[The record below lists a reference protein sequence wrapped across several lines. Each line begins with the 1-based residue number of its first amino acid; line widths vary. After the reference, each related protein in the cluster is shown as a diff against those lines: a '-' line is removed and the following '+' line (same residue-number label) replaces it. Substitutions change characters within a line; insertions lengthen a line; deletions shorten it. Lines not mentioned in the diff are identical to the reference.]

1 MKATQEKP
9 WLQYYDPAKA
19 GLPVPELSI
28 MEYLKLC
35 MEKRE
40 NNIAL
45 LYQDKA
51 ITNDELFK
59 NIYATADAF
68 AGMGVKKG
76 DYVVVVSITTPEI
89 VYTFYA
95 LSLLGAVPNMVDPR
109 FSVKGIRNC
118 INEVGARFV
127 LTLTAAYEKVV
138 EAVKGTKVEKTIV
151 LSPVVS
157 LPKIKQFLYGLKNK
171 FPENMPEN
179 FIDWQQFMEYGKG
192 VKAEHI
198 TDRAHECCIIVHTGG
213 TTGPSKSVMLSDYD
227 LNAISW
233 EMKKTQMNRINSGH
247 DSVLNIM
254 PPFIAYGFGYGVHLP
269 LCNYMTSIIIPA
281 LAPEKLGKLIKKYKP
296 QEITGVPYHYQTL
309 MQDPAMKGVD
319 LSFLTKPCVG
329 GDTLAIPVEKQI
341 NEWLKE
347 HNAPCHVIKGYGMTE
362 LSACATACVLDTD
375 KPGSVG
381 IPNGGFMIAA
391 FDPETGEE
399 KDCGETGEICIT
411 GPTVM
416 MGYYNN
422 KEETDNIVR
431 VHDDGLRWVH
441 TGDIGYVDED
451 GFVFLNGRAKRVFMD
466 WFGFKIFPA
475 AIENVLALCNDVE
488 YSCVVPAVNKEHVR
502 GYVPFAFYTVKGAC
516 KKSEEE
522 LNAELKKLCENE
534 LPEYMQPKYFKK
546 IDEMLR
552 TPIGKTDFVSLE
564 KMAAELTGTAA
575 K

>member
-1 MKATQEKP
+1 MK
-9 WLQYYDPAKA
+9 YYDTDKA
-19 GLPVPELSI
+19 ARPVPELSI
-28 MEYLKLC
+28 MEYLKEQ
-35 MEKRE
+35 MKDRE

-45 LYQDKA
+45 MYQDKV

-109 FSVKGIRNC
+109 FSVKGIREC
-118 INEVGARFV
+118 ITEVDARFV
-127 LTLTAAYEKVV
+127 ITLTAAYEKVV
-138 EAVKGTKVEKTIV
+138 EAVKDTNVEKTVV

-171 FPENMPEN
+171 FPTDMPES
-179 FIDWQQFMEYGKG
+179 FMDWHKFMEYGEG
-192 VKAEHI
+192 VHAEHI

-213 TTGPSKSVMLSDYD
+213 TTGPSKSVMLSDYN

-233 EMKKTQMNRINSGH
+233 EMKKTQMTRLNSGH

-269 LCNYMTSIIIPA
+269 LCNKMTSIIIPV
-281 LAPEKLGKLIKKYKP
+281 LEPDKLGKLIKKYKP

-309 MQDPAMKGVD
+309 MQDPIMKDFD

-329 GDTLAIPVEKQI
+329 GDTLAVPIENQI
-341 NEWLKE
+341 NEWLKA
-347 HNAPCHVIKGYGMTE
+347 HNAPYPVIKGYGMTE
-362 LSACATACVLDTD
+362 LSACATACVLDLN

-381 IPNGGFMIAA
+381 IPNGGFIIAA

-399 KDCGETGEICIT
+399 LECGETGEICVN
-411 GPTVM
+411 GPTIM

-422 KEETDNIVR
+422 KTETDNLI
-431 VHDDGLRWVH
+431 HIHKDGMPWVH

-466 WFGFKIFPA
+466 WFGFKVFPA
-475 AIENVLALCNDVE
+475 AVENVVSLCEDVE
-488 YSCVVPAVNKEHVR
+488 YCCVVPTPNKEHVR
-502 GYVPFAFYTVKGAC
+502 GFVPCVFYTVKKSC
-516 KKSEEE
+516 IKSEDE
-522 LNAELKKLCENE
+522 LNAEIESLCTRELAEYMLPKYYKKL
-534 LPEYMQPKYFKK
+534 
-546 IDEMLR
+546 DEMPR
-552 TPIGKTDFVSLE
+552 TPIGKTDFVGLE
-564 KMAAELTGTAA
+564 KLANEVFD
-575 K
+575 